1 MNAAALFLT
10 VFLACA
16 VEAVEALTIILAAG
30 LTRDWRSTWQGMAA
44 ALAVLAVVVA
54 AVGPA
59 LTLFPLGVLR
69 LVVGGLLAVFG
80 IMWLRKAILRA
91 SGYKGLHDE
100 AGIYERQ
107 VAAARAA
114 ETGGRHGVRDWYA
127 FTLSF
132 KGVLL
137 EGLEVVFI
145 AITFGDNQG
154 NLGLAALAAAT
165 AVLVI
170 AGVGIAAR
178 APLARVPENTMKFA
192 VGVMLTS
199 FGTFWG
205 AEGAGVH
212 WPGNDAALL
221 VIIPAIAVVCLAY
234 TALLRRARAA
244 TPADVPPPAAPAG
257 ATGPARPRHPVRHH
271 PVRHHR
277 ACHAAGARSP
287 PRRCP
292 DEPLAP
298 LVRRVLVRLR
308 HRGRLARGRGRRLRA
323 GPDRAAG
330 PRGGRERLV
339 AASGWRDR
347 RARLVAAPRHQGKLS
362 RALPGRGSRPA
373 APVIRTGTAEGD
385 PVVTPA
391 LAGERAGRV
400 AVRVRMSGR

>member
-1 MNAAALFLT
+1 VNAAALFLT
-10 VFLACA
+10 VFVACA
-16 VEAVEALTIILAAG
+16 VEAVEALTIVLAAG
-30 LTRDWRSTWQGMAA
+30 LTRDWRSTFQGMTV

-69 LVVGGLLAVFG
+69 LVVGALLTVFG
-80 IMWLRKAILRA
+80 LMWLTKAILRA

-114 ETGGRHGVRDWYA
+114 GSGGRHGVRDWYA

-154 NLGLAALAAAT
+154 NLPLAALAAAA

-170 AGVGIAAR
+170 AGVGLAAR

-212 WPGNDAALL
+212 WPGNDASLL
-221 VIIPAIAVVCLAY
+221 VLIPAIVVVCLGY
-234 TALLRRARAA
+234 TTLLRRTRAA
-244 TPADVPPPAAPAG
+244 TPAADVPPQAAAASSADPGRAGTTVPTTGPSTTGPSTTGPSAG
-257 ATGPARPRHPVRHH
+257 AGAS
-271 PVRHHR
+271 
-277 ACHAAGARSP
+277 AAGSLTSKEM
-287 PRRCP
+287 PR
-292 DEPLAP
+292 
-298 LVRRVLVRLR
+298 
-308 HRGRLARGRGRRLRA
+308 
-323 GPDRAAG
+323 
-330 PRGGRERLV
+330 
-339 AASGWRDR
+339 
-347 RARLVAAPRHQGKLS
+347 
-362 RALPGRGSRPA
+362 
-373 APVIRTGTAEGD
+373 
-385 PVVTPA
+385 
-391 LAGERAGRV
+391 
-400 AVRVRMSGR
+400 